1 MCLINGQQGS
11 DIMSEKEDVEILTEG
26 PLAEAIQAAAV
37 DGENTIEECFITDS
51 GQAVSSDFL
60 QSSVI
65 RQSFKSMDS
74 EKLYAAT
81 KQASLLDISKSVAG
95 TTQSEQEIGR
105 SGLGE
110 SLRQVKIVEPPY
122 PPELLAQF
130 LEVDETHFRCVKTKV
145 TDAVGR
151 DYIFDPIALPNGRK
165 FDPAM
170 QTDEDRDKI
179 DSETAQIQ
187 MFIEECNDIIGFDG
201 VLERAG
207 MDFEAIGWAA
217 IEVIRSRD
225 MKIRRISHIPASRV
239 RVLRGWKGFVEVLG
253 QDKHVYYQ
261 PFGQKVTSRTRK
273 DPFTNK
279 PEPFAPTLDGELSP
293 SNLDWNM
300 IDRKTGKPSGDFS
313 TSANEIVWIPKH
325 HASTIYYGIADIVA
339 ALGYVLA
346 NIHIRDFQLQY
357 FEHNTVPR
365 YAIII
370 EGAKLAEPVKKAI
383 TEYFGTHV
391 KGKAH
396 KTLII
401 PIPAMRGE
409 VKVRFEKLDA
419 DVKES
424 SFLES
429 RKSNAQSIMAA
440 HGVSPAIIGIAEH
453 SELGSGKGLSQAEI
467 YKDRIVTPS
476 QRRWETFLNRLFR
489 LGLGVQL
496 VAMKFN
502 PLDIRDR
509 EAEMD
514 IYTGYLEKGTISI
527 NQVRKRVGLGDPVEG
542 GDRQFYEG
550 AQGVV
555 FIDELNEQGSADKQ
569 ELEDEIEGLR
579 QQIAMRQ
586 QASASSPKPAD
597 SESSPKPAAKN
608 DDSGKK

>member
-1 MCLINGQQGS
+1 
-11 DIMSEKEDVEILTEG
+11 MSEKQDLEIITEG
-26 PLAEAIQAAAV
+26 PLAEAIQEAAV
-37 DGENTIEECFITDS
+37 DGEATIEECFITDS
-51 GQAVSSDFL
+51 GQAVSSDSL
-60 QSSVI
+60 HSSML
-65 RQSFKSMDS
+65 RRSFKSMDS
-74 EKLYAAT
+74 EKLHTAT
-81 KQASLLDISKSVAG
+81 KKASLFDVSKSVAG
-95 TTQSEQEIGR
+95 STQSDKELGR

-110 SLRQVKIVEPPY
+110 SLRQIKIVDPPY
-122 PPELLAQF
+122 PPELLSQF

-151 DYIFDPIALPNGRK
+151 DYIFDPVALPNGRK

-179 DSETAQIQ
+179 DAEISQIQ
-187 MFIEECNDIIGFDG
+187 SFVEECNDIIGFDG

-225 MKIRRISHIPASRV
+225 MKIRRISHIPATRI
-239 RVLRGWKGFVEVLG
+239 RVLKGWKGFVEVLG
-253 QDKHVYYQ
+253 PDKYVYYQ
-261 PFGQKVTSRTRK
+261 PFGQKVISRTRK
-273 DPFTNK
+273 DPFTGK
-279 PEPFAPTLDGELSP
+279 PEPFSPNLDGDLSP
-293 SNLDWNM
+293 SNLDWNL
-300 IDRKTGKPSGDFS
+300 IDRNSGKPSGDFS
-313 TSANEIVWIPKH
+313 NSANEIIWIPKH

-339 ALGYVLA
+339 SLGYVLA

-365 YAIII
+365 YAVII

-383 TEYFGTHV
+383 TEYFGTHI

-419 DVKES
+419 EVRES
-424 SFLES
+424 SFLDT
-429 RKSNAQSIMAA
+429 RKSNSQSIMAA

-489 LGLGVQL
+489 LGLGTQL
-496 VAMKFN
+496 VALKFN

-509 EAEMD
+509 ESEMA

-542 GDRQFYEG
+542 GDRPFYEG
-550 AQGVV
+550 GQGVV
-555 FIDELNEQGSADKQ
+555 FIDELTEQGSAEKQ
-569 ELEDEIEGLR
+569 ELEDEIEGLT

-586 QASASSPKPAD
+586 QASANSSKPVV
-597 SESSPKPAAKN
+597 K
-608 DDSGKK
+608 DDNSGKE